1 MAAQHADATPLRP
14 PGAAPRAGA
23 AELDWAALDA
33 SVRRWL
39 RRRAPAGAIEDLAQE
54 TLLRVHRTL
63 TPQVRS
69 PEAWALRA
77 AHSVL
82 IDHLRASARQPDAAT
97 EPAVLAALA
106 PLAPEDAADRP
117 DAGLDA
123 AADRALDLAIARC
136 LSRGLAELPADQRE
150 AIALVGEQ
158 GLTSAAAA
166 ARAGIS
172 VPGLKSR
179 VRRGR
184 VAVIERTS
192 RCCDIERD
200 SRGRPLS
207 LSPRAGEICTCGC
220 APPS

>member
-1 MAAQHADATPLRP
+1 MGAQQFSGPRGTAGDRP
-14 PGAAPRAGA
+14 AQ
-23 AELDWAALDA
+23 LDWAALDA

-39 RRRAPAGAIEDLAQE
+39 RRRVPHGALDDLAQE

-63 TPQVRS
+63 TPKVRN

-82 IDHLRASARQPDAAT
+82 VDHLRASARQRDAAT
-97 EPAVLAALA
+97 EPAVLAALT
-106 PLAPEDAADRP
+106 PLVTGDASDRP

-136 LSRGLAELPADQRE
+136 ISRGVLDLPAEQRE
-150 AIALVGEQ
+150 AIALVSEQ

-179 VRRGR
+179 VQRGR
-184 VAVIERTS
+184 VAVIEQTS
-192 RCCDIERD
+192 RCCAIERD
-200 SRGRPLS
+200 RRGRPLS
-207 LSPRAGEICTCGC
+207 ISPRAGKVCTCGC
-220 APPS
+220 ASAT

>member
-1 MAAQHADATPLRP
+1 MDAQQLTTSPQSE
-14 PGAAPRAGA
+14 PGAVTGP
-23 AELDWAALDA
+23 AEPDWAGLDA

-39 RRRAPAGAIEDLAQE
+39 QRRAPAGVVDDLAQE
-54 TLLRVHRTL
+54 TLLRVHRTF

-69 PEAWALRA
+69 AEAWALRA

-82 IDHLRASARQPDAAT
+82 VDHLRVASRKPDAAT
-97 EPAVLAALA
+97 DPAILAALA
-106 PLAPEDAADRP
+106 PLATDDASDRP

-136 LSRGLAELPADQRE
+136 LSRGIAELPVEQRE
-150 AIALVGEQ
+150 AIELVGEH

-179 VRRGR
+179 VQRGR
-184 VAVIERTS
+184 AAVITQTS
-192 RCCDIERD
+192 RCCAIERD
-200 SRGRPLS
+200 PRGRPLS
-207 LSPRAGEICTCGC
+207 ISPRAGAVCTCGC
-220 APPS
+220 ASAV